1 MGQLSNSKFLAAT
14 SISTSVMTMILW
26 SFGFLRMGTTGL
38 IAQSLGKGDY
48 REIVNIIIRNLSIA
62 ILVGLTIIL
71 LKDWIILIIFK
82 YFSVSQETLLLIEKY
97 ISIRILSAP
106 AELALYV
113 IIGLYLG
120 LQKTYISSLIV
131 ASFCIVNIILS
142 YYFVVFLGLE
152 IAGVSLGTAISAYL
166 NIIIFIIFS
175 YFYIKKI
182 FNIIPRY
189 RKVLIEKKLIK
200 IFNINFD
207 IFIRT
212 ILLTFSFLWI
222 TYLSSKLGEDYIAIN
237 TILLQFVA
245 LSSFFLDAYAFS
257 TEGVVGHA
265 LGRKSLKSFMTSVR
279 NAFDLSFFTG
289 LVLSIIFFILFKT
302 IVNLLT
308 DIDYLRFLSY
318 GYIYWI
324 ILIPPIASFAYQFD
338 GIFLGATQTK
348 ELRNG
353 MLFSAAIFLFTSI
366 YLTQILKNHGIWLS
380 LLLFFIL
387 RSITLNYFF
396 SNIIKKLK

>member
-1 MGQLSNSKFLAAT
+1 MTSMRHPTKISKAYLFKLSFPIFFANIAIPLVGLVDTGLMGHLSNSKFLAAT

-62 ILVGLTIIL
+62 ILVGLAIIL

-152 IAGVSLGTAISAYL
+152 IAGVS
-166 NIIIFIIFS
+166 
-175 YFYIKKI
+175 
-182 FNIIPRY
+182 
-189 RKVLIEKKLIK
+189 
-200 IFNINFD
+200 
-207 IFIRT
+207 
-212 ILLTFSFLWI
+212 
-222 TYLSSKLGEDYIAIN
+222 
-237 TILLQFVA
+237 
-245 LSSFFLDAYAFS
+245 
-257 TEGVVGHA
+257 
-265 LGRKSLKSFMTSVR
+265 
-279 NAFDLSFFTG
+279 
-289 LVLSIIFFILFKT
+289 
-302 IVNLLT
+302 
-308 DIDYLRFLSY
+308 
-318 GYIYWI
+318 
-324 ILIPPIASFAYQFD
+324 
-338 GIFLGATQTK
+338 
-348 ELRNG
+348 
-353 MLFSAAIFLFTSI
+353 
-366 YLTQILKNHGIWLS
+366 
-380 LLLFFIL
+380 
-387 RSITLNYFF
+387 
-396 SNIIKKLK
+396 

>member
-1 MGQLSNSKFLAAT
+1 MTSMRHPTKISKAYLFKLSFPIFFANIAIPLVGLVDTGLMGHLSNSKFLAAT

-189 RKVLIEKKLIK
+189 RKVLIAKKLIK
-200 IFNINFD
+200 LFNINFD

-279 NAFDLSFFTG
+279 NAFDLSFYGFS
-289 LVLSIIFFILFKT
+289 LINNIFYSFK
-302 IVNLLT
+302 
-308 DIDYLRFLSY
+308 
-318 GYIYWI
+318 
-324 ILIPPIASFAYQFD
+324 Q
-338 GIFLGATQTK
+338 
-348 ELRNG
+348 
-353 MLFSAAIFLFTSI
+353 
-366 YLTQILKNHGIWLS
+366 
-380 LLLFFIL
+380 
-387 RSITLNYFF
+387 
-396 SNIIKKLK
+396 